1 MGLCVVTMEDCP
13 LFPCVVLLA
22 KYPMEMSTKDVPMLA
37 QGIACQPLSWESC
50 VGKAS
55 SAAGEME
62 EVPATED
69 LPVRRKRKA
78 SETISANP
86 LLRYFK
92 ASLGSKHASTASV
105 SSTGMLSSEQDESN
119 REQERNFL

>member
-1 MGLCVVTMEDCP
+1 MRGALSKISDGDVYKRCSHVGARHC
-13 LFPCVVLLA
+13 LSASVL
-22 KYPMEMSTKDVPMLA
+22 
-37 QGIACQPLSWESC
+37 G